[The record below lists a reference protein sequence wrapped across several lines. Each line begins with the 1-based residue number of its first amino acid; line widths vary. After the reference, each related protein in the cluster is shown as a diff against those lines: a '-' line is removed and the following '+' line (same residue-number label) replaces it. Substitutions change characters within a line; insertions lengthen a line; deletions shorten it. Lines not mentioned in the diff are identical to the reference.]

1 MSKELW
7 LIVALVVLVITTV
20 LLTLWVV
27 NLRNDLATAN
37 ARVLTDTLDVKI
49 DWKHSLNNPANYDST
64 LFTVEAKKDKNPVST
79 GTSPAASR
87 PDLPD
92 SGRVLVDTM
101 LHHGNLD
108 VRFRAVGYPDKY
120 RYMFGY
126 NVSPGLTNVRNK
138 LSIIAGLGIVSN
150 RFNIGAGIRYGRW
163 SGLVTT
169 DYKGKVGGLIMFS
182 F

>member
-7 LIVALVVLVITTV
+7 LIVALVVLVATTV
-20 LLTLWVV
+20 LMTLWVV
-27 NLRNDLATAN
+27 SLRNDLATAN
-37 ARVLTDTLDVKI
+37 ARVLVDTLVVAKTDTIV
-49 DWKHSLNNPANYDST
+49 
-64 LFTVEAKKDKNPVST
+64 VKNPVQT
-79 GTSPAASR
+79 GASPAATL

-108 VRFRAVGYPDKY
+108 VRFKAVGYPDKY

-126 NVSPGLTNVRNK
+126 NLKSQIVTSRR